1 MKKKIEITHQKFFTI
16 TYKDSTGAPGAVI
29 GYALSEIVG
38 RLMKAGCTNIVA
50 R

>member
-1 MKKKIEITHQKFFTI
+1 MKKIKLTHQKFFTI

-29 GYALSEIVG
+29 GYALFEIMG
-38 RLMKAGCTNIVA
+38 RLMKEGCTNIVA

>member
-1 MKKKIEITHQKFFTI
+1 MKKTKLTHQKFFTI
-16 TYKDSTGAPGAVI
+16 TYKDSVGAPGAVI

-38 RLMKAGCTNIVA
+38 RLMKEGCTDIVA